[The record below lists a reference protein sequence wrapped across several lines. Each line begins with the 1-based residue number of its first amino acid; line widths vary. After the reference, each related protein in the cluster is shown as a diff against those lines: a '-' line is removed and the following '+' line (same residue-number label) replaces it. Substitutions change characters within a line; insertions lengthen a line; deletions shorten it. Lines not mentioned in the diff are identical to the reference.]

1 MKFLL
6 PCFIYIYSSLVA
18 GYPLCSTLAKEPLT
32 KIKSGEIFS
41 VEVEIANEPWPQI
54 TLYALVKS
62 SPQKAMTIFT
72 DFNSHAEYFP
82 NITESKILKGP
93 TESTPMKTKKWEVA
107 YTMKTPWP
115 LLDEKYQLVD
125 TLKEMTAP
133 DKKTFY
139 QLDWL
144 STQTTQ
150 VNKITGQVVFEQIDD
165 WTCMSYTNMV
175 SPAAIPGLSLL
186 KSQAVERAQDAVKA
200 FQQRA
205 QSQL

>member
-6 PCFIYIYSSLVA
+6 SIALCLYSIVASSYPRCSSL
-18 GYPLCSTLAKEPLT
+18 AKDSLT
-32 KIKSGEIFS
+32 KIKTGEIFS
-41 VEVEIANEPWPQI
+41 VEVEMDNEPWPQI
-54 TLYALVKS
+54 TLYALVKT
-62 SPQKAMTIFT
+62 SPQKAMTLFT
-72 DFNSHAEYFP
+72 DFNTHSEYFP

-93 TESTPMKTKKWEVA
+93 IENIPLKTKKWEVA

-115 LLDEKYQLVD
+115 LMDEKYQLVD
-125 TLKEMTAP
+125 TLKEMMSQ

-165 WTCMSYTNMV
+165 WTCMSYTNLV

-205 QSQL
+205 QGKL